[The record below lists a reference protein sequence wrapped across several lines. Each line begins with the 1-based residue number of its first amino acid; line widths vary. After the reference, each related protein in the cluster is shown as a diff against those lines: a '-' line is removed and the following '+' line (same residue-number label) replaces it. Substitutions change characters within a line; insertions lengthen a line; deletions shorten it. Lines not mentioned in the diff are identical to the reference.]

1 MIDLRQGDAYELIK
15 EIPDKS
21 IDLIVTDPPYLI
33 ENTQGGKCNDLG
45 KSIQNMNNQLQQGEF
60 TESIDEK
67 ILEDFVRICKNIN
80 IYIWCNHKQIP
91 MYLDFFVTKHNCKF
105 DIIIWNKTNATPLFN
120 NKYLNDKEYCLYF
133 RKNAY
138 CNPQNYEEAKTVYCL
153 PINRKDKDNFNH
165 PTIKPLE
172 IISNLVKNSSRE
184 NDTVLDCFMGSGTTG
199 VACKQLKRNFI
210 GFEIDEE
217 YFRIAGQRIKGYE
230 KVTDKNIELINLFSE
245 GE

>member
-1 MIDLRQGDAYELIK
+1 
-15 EIPDKS
+15 
-21 IDLIVTDPPYLI
+21 
-33 ENTQGGKCNDLG
+33 
-45 KSIQNMNNQLQQGEF
+45 
-60 TESIDEK
+60 
-67 ILEDFVRICKNIN
+67 
-80 IYIWCNHKQIP
+80 
-91 MYLDFFVTKHNCKF
+91 
-105 DIIIWNKTNATPLFN
+105 
-120 NKYLNDKEYCLYF
+120 
-133 RKNAY
+133 
-138 CNPQNYEEAKTVYCL
+138 VYCL